1 MLQLNVQVALF
12 KLLLLDTQVAAV
24 VVLVLLDIMML
35 VYKYAENVIIRA
47 INVQVEQDNTN
58 AQYVLQRWIDKI

>member
-58 AQYVLQRWIDKI
+58 AQYVLQR